1 MKETLKHVA
10 LVLTGG
16 CIYYA
21 IEILWRGYSHWSMF
35 LLGGFCFLC
44 IGLINEFFT
53 WEIKIW
59 KQAIYGTAL
68 ITVLEFFSGCIINI
82 WLGWNVWDYSNV
94 PFNVLGQ
101 ICLPYIIL
109 WFPLTIVGIVLD
121 DYLRYWLFNE
131 EKPHYKIQHN
141 LKT

>member
-1 MKETLKHVA
+1 MKLLLKNTI
-10 LVLTGG
+10 LCFIGG
-16 CIYYA
+16 AIYYL
-21 IEILWRGYSHWSMF
+21 IEIAWRGYSHWTMC

-101 ICLPYIIL
+101 ICLSYIIL

-131 EKPHYKIQHN
+131 EKPHYKI
-141 LKT
+141 

>member
-1 MKETLKHVA
+1 MKTLLKNTT
-10 LVLTGG
+10 LFFIGG
-16 CIYYA
+16 IIYYL
-21 IEILWRGYSHWSMF
+21 IEIAWRGYSHWTMY

>member
-1 MKETLKHVA
+1 MKTLLKNTT
-10 LVLTGG
+10 LFFIGG
-16 CIYYA
+16 IIYYL
-21 IEILWRGYSHWSMF
+21 IEIAWRGHSHWTMY

>member
-1 MKETLKHVA
+1 MKTLLKNTT
-10 LVLTGG
+10 LFFIGG
-16 CIYYA
+16 IIYYL
-21 IEILWRGYSHWSMF
+21 IEIAWRGHSHWTMY

-109 WFPLTIVGIVLD
+109 WFPLTIIAIVLD

-131 EKPHYKIQHN
+131 EKPHYKI
-141 LKT
+141 

>member
-1 MKETLKHVA
+1 MKLLLKNTTLYVI
-10 LVLTGG
+10 GG
-16 CIYYA
+16 IIYYL
-21 IEILWRGYSHWSMF
+21 IEIAWRGYSHWTMC

-131 EKPHYKIQHN
+131 EKPHYKI
-141 LKT
+141 

>member
-1 MKETLKHVA
+1 MKLLLKNTTLYVI
-10 LVLTGG
+10 GG
-16 CIYYA
+16 IIYYL
-21 IEILWRGYSHWSMF
+21 IEIAWRGHSHWTMC

>member
-1 MKETLKHVA
+1 MKILLKNTTLFFI
-10 LVLTGG
+10 GG
-16 CIYYA
+16 IIYYL
-21 IEILWRGYSHWSMF
+21 IEIAWRGYSHWTMY

-94 PFNVLGQ
+94 PFNILGQ

-109 WFPLTIVGIVLD
+109 WFPLSAAGIILD
-121 DYLRYWLFNE
+121 DWLRHFLFKE
-131 EKPHYKIQHN
+131 EKPHYF
-141 LKT
+141 L

>member
-1 MKETLKHVA
+1 MKLLLKNTI
-10 LVLTGG
+10 LCFIGG
-16 CIYYA
+16 IIYYL
-21 IEILWRGYSHWSMF
+21 IEIAWRGYSHWTMC

-44 IGLINEFFT
+44 VGLINEFFT

-121 DYLRYWLFNE
+121 DYLRYWLFDE
-131 EKPHYKIQHN
+131 EKPHYF
-141 LKT
+141 LW

>member
-35 LLGGFCFLC
+35 LLGGICFLFL
-44 IGLINEFFT
+44 GMINEVIP
-53 WEIKIW
+53 WEMELW
-59 KQAIYGTAL
+59 KQAVIGTVM
-68 ITVLEFFSGCIINI
+68 ITFLEFAVGCVVNL

-94 PFNVLGQ
+94 PFNILGQ

-109 WFPLTIVGIVLD
+109 WFPLSAAGIILD
-121 DYLRYWLFNE
+121 DWLRYFLFKE
-131 EKPHYKIQHN
+131 EKPHYF
-141 LKT
+141 L

>member
-35 LLGGFCFLC
+35 LLGGICFLFL
-44 IGLINEFFT
+44 GMINEVIP
-53 WEIKIW
+53 WEMELW
-59 KQAIYGTAL
+59 KQAVIGTVM
-68 ITVLEFFSGCIINI
+68 ITFLEFAVGCVVNL

-94 PFNVLGQ
+94 RFNLFGQ
-101 ICLPYIIL
+101 ICLPYAIL
-109 WFPLTIVGIVLD
+109 WFPLSAVGIILD
-121 DYLRYWLFNE
+121 DWLRYFLFKE
-131 EKPHYKIQHN
+131 EKPHYF
-141 LKT
+141 L

>member
-1 MKETLKHVA
+1 MKLLLKNA
-10 LVLTGG
+10 VLYSVGG
-16 CIYYA
+16 IIYYL
-21 IEILWRGYSHWSMF
+21 IEILWRGYSHWTMC

-131 EKPHYKIQHN
+131 EKPHYKI
-141 LKT
+141 

>member
-1 MKETLKHVA
+1 MRLLLKNTA
-10 LVLTGG
+10 LFFVGG
-16 CIYYA
+16 VIYYL
-21 IEILWRGYSHWSMF
+21 IEIAWRGYSHWTMY

-53 WEIKIW
+53 WKIKIW
-59 KQAIYGTAL
+59 KQALYGTAL

-94 PFNVLGQ
+94 PFNILGQ
-101 ICLPYIIL
+101 ICFPYIIL

-131 EKPHYKIQHN
+131 EKPRYF
-141 LKT
+141 LL

>member
-1 MKETLKHVA
+1 MKLLLKNTI
-10 LVLTGG
+10 LCFIGG
-16 CIYYA
+16 AIYYL
-21 IEILWRGYSHWSMF
+21 IEIAWRGYSHWTMC

-131 EKPHYKIQHN
+131 EKPHYKI
-141 LKT
+141 

>member
-1 MKETLKHVA
+1 M
-10 LVLTGG
+10 
-16 CIYYA
+16 C
-21 IEILWRGYSHWSMF
+21 

-121 DYLRYWLFNE
+121 DCLRYWLFNE
-131 EKPHYKIQHN
+131 EKPHYKI
-141 LKT
+141 

>member
-1 MKETLKHVA
+1 MKEIFKHAA
-10 LVLTGG
+10 LVLIGG

-21 IEILWRGYSHWSMF
+21 IEILWRGYSHWTMF

-131 EKPHYKIQHN
+131 EKPRYF
-141 LKT
+141 LW